1 MSHKIIRSIYE
12 QRLAAWAA
20 GQSLRVAY
28 QNVSFEPAE
37 GETYLAAFTLPAG
50 TDSDTLAGDH
60 KMYTG
65 LFQVNVVTPA
75 GNGPG
80 AAESLVDDLAALF
93 PIYLRLSQGDFTVT
107 VMTPVDPGTGI
118 VGDTTYS
125 VPAFFQYRADTE

>member
-12 QRLAAWAA
+12 QRLAAWAT
-20 GQSLRVAY
+20 GQGLRVAY
-28 QNVSFEPAE
+28 QNVSFEPA
-37 GETYLAAFTLPAG
+37 GDETYLAAFTLPAG
-50 TDSDTLAGDH
+50 TDSNTLAGDH
-60 KMYTG
+60 KLYTG

-80 AAESLVDDLAALF
+80 TAESLVDDLASLF

-125 VPAFFQYRADTE
+125 VPASFQYRADTE